1 MRFNALFSKRGLAV
15 LALAAAVP
23 LVLPNTMNGVDIMG
37 EAQAAGTETA
47 IFAGGCFWCIES
59 DFDHVPGVV
68 ETISGYS
75 GGQTTENVTYKN
87 HVAARHRE
95 VLKIKYD
102 PSKISYDKLLDIFW
116 RSVDPTDGGGQFC
129 DRGHSYSTAVYALND
144 EQAKLAK
151 ASKAKLETS
160 KALSAPI
167 RTEIAQA
174 GPFFAAEDYHQ
185 DYYQKN
191 PVRYKYYRYSCGR
204 DARVKQVWGNQAYS
218 GINK

>member
-23 LVLPNTMNGVDIMG
+23 LALSNSMDGVEVMG
-37 EAQAAGTETA
+37 EAHAADTETA

-102 PSKISYDKLLDIFW
+102 PSKVSYDKLLDIFW

-129 DRGHSYSTAVYALND
+129 DRGHSYSTAVYAVND

-151 ASKAKLETS
+151 ASKAKLEAS

-204 DARVKQVWGNQAYS
+204 DARVKQVWGSQAYS